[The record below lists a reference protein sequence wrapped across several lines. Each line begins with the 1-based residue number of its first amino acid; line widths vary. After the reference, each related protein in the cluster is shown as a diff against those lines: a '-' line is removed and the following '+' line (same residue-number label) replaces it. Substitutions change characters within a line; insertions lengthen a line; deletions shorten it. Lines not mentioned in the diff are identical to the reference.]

1 MFKTLYLGNLSG
13 IRIYI
18 HWSFWWLTLYVLISG
33 LGDGFRNAISGVG
46 FLFAVFGCVFLHELG
61 HAFSGRWFKVPT
73 QDITLLPIGGL
84 ARMGSI
90 PAGPK
95 AEFVIA
101 ICGPLVNVAIAL
113 ILYLFFPIKL
123 PESGGFSISDL
134 TPPTQMFLVNVM
146 LAVFNML
153 PVYPMDGGRILRALL
168 QFVVSRRTAVLWTG
182 RLGQVLALLFAG
194 YGLFT
199 FQFSLVLIFTIMFF
213 ACSVELFQF
222 NLRDRMQQMADQMGA
237 NSNAGPFG
245 GGSFGGGPFG
255 AGPFTAGPF
264 SSRTEQADD
273 EGEPRSRSLNGEIVD
288 AEDVRRIQ

>member
-18 HWSFWWLTLYVLISG
+18 HWSFWWLTAYVLISG
-33 LGDGFRNAISGVG
+33 LGDGFRSAISGVG

-73 QDITLLPIGGL
+73 HDITLLPIGGL

-90 PAGPK
+90 PPGPK

-113 ILYLFFPIKL
+113 LLFLFFPIRM
-123 PESGGFSISDL
+123 PDSGGFSLSDL
-134 TPPTQMFLVNVM
+134 PPPTQMFLVNVI

-168 QFVVSRRTAVLWTG
+168 QFVVKRRTAVLWTG
-182 RLGQVLALLFAG
+182 RLGQILALLLAG
-194 YGLFT
+194 YGLVT
-199 FQFSLVLIFTIMFF
+199 FQLGLVLIFTIMFF
-213 ACSVELFQF
+213 ACTFELFQN
-222 NLRDRMQQMADQMGA
+222 NLKDRLQKMAEQSGT
-237 NSNAGPFG
+237 SPWGTGPFP
-245 GGSFGGGPFG
+245 S
-255 AGPFTAGPF
+255 GPF
-264 SSRTEQADD
+264 SHQHYGDPRD
-273 EGEPRSRSLNGEIVD
+273 EGDFQTYQNPRGEEIID
-288 AEDVRRIQ
+288 AEDVRRLP

>member
-1 MFKTLYLGNLSG
+1 MFKTLYLGNISG

-33 LGDGFRNAISGVG
+33 LGDGFRNAISSVG

-61 HAFSGRWFKVPT
+61 HAFSGRWFRVPT

-101 ICGPLVNVAIAL
+101 ICGPLVNVAIAVL
-113 ILYLFFPIKL
+113 LYLFFPIKI
-123 PESGGFSISDL
+123 PDAGGFSISEL
-134 TPPTQMFLVNVM
+134 SPPTQMFLVNVM

-168 QFVVSRRTAVLWTG
+168 QFVVSRRTAVLWTS
-182 RLGQVLALLFAG
+182 RLGQVLAILFAG
-194 YGLFT
+194 YGLIT

-213 ACSVELFQF
+213 ACTFELFQN
-222 NLRDRMQQMADQMGA
+222 NLKDRMQQMAGQMGVDPLG
-237 NSNAGPFG
+237 SPFTS
-245 GGSFGGGPFG
+245 GS
-255 AGPFTAGPF
+255 FTAGPF
-264 SSRTEQADD
+264 AGQNTDDDFGSR
-273 EGEPRSRSLNGEIVD
+273 PRHATGEIVD

>member
-61 HAFSGRWFKVPT
+61 HAFSGRWFRVPT

-113 ILYLFFPIKL
+113 LLYVFFPIKL
-123 PESGGFSISDL
+123 PASGILSISEL
-134 TPPTQMFLVNVM
+134 SPPTQMFLVNVM

-182 RLGQVLALLFAG
+182 RLGQVLAILFAG

-199 FQFSLVLIFTIMFF
+199 LQFSLVLIFTIMFF
-213 ACSVELFQF
+213 ACTFELFQN
-222 NLRDRMQQMADQMGA
+222 NLKDRMQQMAGQMNG
-237 NSNAGPFG
+237 NPFG
-245 GGSFGGGPFG
+245 PSFTGGPFTRDS
-255 AGPFTAGPF
+255 FSDGPF
-264 SSRTEQADD
+264 STGADPD
-273 EGEPRSRSLNGEIVD
+273 RDRGFRARPESSEIVD
-288 AEDVRRIQ
+288 AEDVRRIL

>member
-33 LGDGFRNAISGVG
+33 LGEGLQSAISNVG

-61 HAFSGRWFKVPT
+61 HAFSGRWFRVPT
-73 QDITLLPIGGL
+73 LDITLLPIGGL

-90 PAGPK
+90 PTGPK

-113 ILYLFFPIKL
+113 LLYLFFPIKL
-123 PESGGFSISDL
+123 PDTGGFSLSDL
-134 TPPTQMFLVNVM
+134 TPPTQMFLVNVI

-168 QFVVSRRTAVLWTG
+168 QFVVSRRSAVLWTG
-182 RLGQVLALLFAG
+182 RLGQVLALLLAG

-213 ACSVELFQF
+213 ACTVELFQN
-222 NLRDRMQQMADQMGA
+222 NLRERMQQMADQMGTGPIGA
-237 NSNAGPFG
+237 SFTGRPFSKGPF
-245 GGSFGGGPFG
+245 
-255 AGPFTAGPF
+255 AN
-264 SSRTEQADD
+264 DD
-273 EGEPRSRSLNGEIVD
+273 TDRRPHSANGEIVD

>member
-1 MFKTLYLGNLSG
+1 MFKTLYLGSLSG

-18 HWSFWWLTLYVLISG
+18 HWTFWWLTLYVLISG
-33 LGDGFRNAISGVG
+33 LGDGFRNAISSVG

-61 HAFSGRWFKVPT
+61 HAFSGRWFRVPT

-113 ILYLFFPIKL
+113 LLYLFFPIKL
-123 PESGGFSISDL
+123 PDSGSFSLTDL
-134 TPPTQMFLVNVM
+134 SPPTQMFLVNVM

-182 RLGQVLALLFAG
+182 RLGQILAILFAG

-199 FQFSLVLIFTIMFF
+199 LQFSLFLIFTIMFF
-213 ACSVELFQF
+213 ACSFELFQN
-222 NLRDRMQQMADQMGA
+222 NLKDRMQQVANQMADQLGT
-237 NSNAGPFG
+237 NPK
-245 GGSFGGGPFG
+245 GSSFNGGPFSG
-255 AGPFTAGPF
+255 GPF
-264 SSRTEQADD
+264 STGPFSDD
-273 EGEPRSRSLNGEIVD
+273 DLGPSTRSTNSEIVD

>member
-33 LGDGFRNAISGVG
+33 LGDGIRSAVSGVG

-101 ICGPLVNVAIAL
+101 ICGPLVNVVIAIL
-113 ILYLFFPIKL
+113 LYLCFPIKI
-123 PESGGFSISDL
+123 PESGGFSISEL
-134 TPPTQMFLVNVM
+134 SPPTQMFLVNIM

-168 QFVVSRRTAVLWTG
+168 QFVVSRRTAIILTG
-182 RLGQVLALLFAG
+182 RLGQILAILFAG

-199 FQFSLVLIFTIMFF
+199 FQLSLVLIFTIMFF
-213 ACSVELFQF
+213 ACSIEMFQF
-222 NLRDRMQQMADQMGA
+222 NVKERMQQMADQMASGPMGYPFT
-237 NSNAGPFG
+237 SGPVEVDPYHSGPF
-245 GGSFGGGPFG
+245 SPSSSD
-255 AGPFTAGPF
+255 TAGP
-264 SSRTEQADD
+264 
-273 EGEPRSRSLNGEIVD
+273 RSRHSNGEIVD
-288 AEDVRRIQ
+288 AEDIRRIQ

>member
-33 LGDGFRNAISGVG
+33 LGEGLQSAISNVG

-61 HAFSGRWFKVPT
+61 HAFSGRWFRVPT
-73 QDITLLPIGGL
+73 LDITLLPIGGL

-90 PAGPK
+90 PTGPK

-113 ILYLFFPIKL
+113 LLYLFFPIKL
-123 PESGGFSISDL
+123 PDTGGFSLSDL
-134 TPPTQMFLVNVM
+134 TPPTQMFLVNVI

-168 QFVVSRRTAVLWTG
+168 QFVVSRRSAVLWTG
-182 RLGQVLALLFAG
+182 RLGQVLALLLAG

-213 ACSVELFQF
+213 ACTVELFQI
-222 NLRDRMQQMADQMGA
+222 NLKERMQQMAEQMG
-237 NSNAGPFG
+237 NGPFG
-245 GGSFGGGPFG
+245 SSFNGTPYAGGPFYG
-255 AGPFTAGPF
+255 GPSANGPFADGT
-264 SSRTEQADD
+264 SRRGNHPD
-273 EGEPRSRSLNGEIVD
+273 EAEVVD

>member
-33 LGDGFRNAISGVG
+33 LGDGVRSAISNVG

-61 HAFSGRWFKVPT
+61 HAFSGRWFRVPT

-84 ARMGSI
+84 ARMGNI

-113 ILYLFFPIKL
+113 LLYLFFPIKL
-123 PESGGFSISDL
+123 PDSGGFSLSDL
-134 TPPTQMFLVNVM
+134 TPPTQMFLVNVI

-168 QFVVSRRTAVLWTG
+168 QFVVSRRSAVLWTG
-182 RLGQVLALLFAG
+182 RLGQVLAILFAG
-194 YGLFT
+194 YGLLT

-213 ACSVELFQF
+213 ACTFELFQN
-222 NLRDRMQQMADQMGA
+222 NLKERMQQMADQMGT
-237 NSNAGPFG
+237 GPLDS
-245 GGSFGGGPFG
+245 SFNGNPYSGGPFYG
-255 AGPFTAGPF
+255 GPFADGA
-264 SSRTEQADD
+264 SRHGNHSTEA
-273 EGEPRSRSLNGEIVD
+273 EVVD